1 MDTLGSESSQGDYK
15 HLQNTGSQYRHNKS
29 LISLPQLPADRFQG
43 HNFVPS
49 FFALFL
55 TQVMKTLHSLAH
67 WCLAT
72 SPSCSPRHL
81 EYMNTR
87 HFHSDGIPPM
97 SGILCY
103 VGHTCRSLRP
113 RGRRRPGAG
122 GRSPASP
129 WHSSHSPS
137 LHLTPTLNA
146 SQDSIICLS
155 KFRVTLLRTGIT
167 FISSRSCPNS
177 KARRDCP
184 TSRSPAS
191 SALRTL
197 LSAAR
202 TPWAAVSSR
211 RRLVC

>member
-155 KFRVTLLRTGIT
+155 KFRVTLLQDRYHIYFFEELPQLEGQKGL
-167 FISSRSCPNS
+167 SHQPVSCIFRFKN
-177 KARRDCP
+177 
-184 TSRSPAS
+184 
-191 SALRTL
+191 SALC
-197 LSAAR
+197 
-202 TPWAAVSSR
+202 SSYSVGCR
-211 RRLVC
+211 IVAS

>member
-72 SPSCSPRHL
+72 SPSCSPTHL

-87 HFHSDGIPPM
+87 HFHSDGIQEY
-97 SGILCY
+97 Y

-113 RGRRRPGAG
+113 LERRRPGAG

-155 KFRVTLLRTGIT
+155 KFRVTLLQDRYHIYFFEELPQLEGQKGL
-167 FISSRSCPNS
+167 SHQPVSCIFRFKN
-177 KARRDCP
+177 
-184 TSRSPAS
+184 
-191 SALRTL
+191 SALC
-197 LSAAR
+197 
-202 TPWAAVSSR
+202 SSYSVGCR
-211 RRLVC
+211 IVAS

>member
-1 MDTLGSESSQGDYK
+1 MDTLASESSHGDYK

-29 LISLPQLPADRFQG
+29 LISLPQLSADSFQG

-72 SPSCSPRHL
+72 SPSCSPTHL
-81 EYMNTR
+81 EYMMKEHTSVSLWFE
-87 HFHSDGIPPM
+87 FHRCQQ
-97 SGILCY
+97 CY
-103 VGHTCRSLRP
+103 VGHTCHSLQLQ
-113 RGRRRPGAG
+113 GRRRPGAG

-155 KFRVTLLRTGIT
+155 KFRVTLLQERYHIYFLEELPQLEGQKGL
-167 FISSRSCPNS
+167 SHQPVSCIFRFKN
-177 KARRDCP
+177 
-184 TSRSPAS
+184 
-191 SALRTL
+191 SALC
-197 LSAAR
+197 
-202 TPWAAVSSR
+202 SSYSVGCR
-211 RRLVC
+211 IVAS